1 MRSWRRFMLA
11 RRAADDGRLPSI
23 PGREAA
29 GIVPKR
35 DIPRV
40 TRPRFIGPRFIG
52 PRVIGPR
59 FIGLHR
65 RGRLPVQKLRGG
77 VIGFEEINAGFD

>member
-52 PRVIGPR
+52 
-59 FIGLHR
+59 LHR

>member
-1 MRSWRRFMLA
+1 MLA
-11 RRAADDGRLPSI
+11 RRARDDGKLPSI
-23 PGREAA
+23 PGHEAA

-35 DIPRV
+35 DIPRFIG
-40 TRPRFIGPRFIG
+40 PRFIGPRFIG
-52 PRVIGPR
+52 PR

-65 RGRLPVQKLRGG
+65 RGKLPVQKPRSG

>member
-1 MRSWRRFMLA
+1 MLA

-35 DIPRV
+35 DIPR
-40 TRPRFIGPRFIG
+40 FIG
-52 PRVIGPR
+52 PRVIGPRFVGPR

>member
-1 MRSWRRFMLA
+1 MLA
-11 RRAADDGRLPSI
+11 RRAADDGKLLSI

-40 TRPRFIGPRFIG
+40 TRPR
-52 PRVIGPR
+52 VIGPR

-65 RGRLPVQKLRGG
+65 RGKLPVQKLRGG

>member
-40 TRPRFIGPRFIG
+40 IRPRFIGPRF
-52 PRVIGPR
+52 VGPR
-59 FIGLHR
+59 FIGLR
-65 RGRLPVQKLRGG
+65 RHGKLPVQKLRGG

>member
-1 MRSWRRFMLA
+1 MLA

-35 DIPRV
+35 DI
-40 TRPRFIGPRFIG
+40 PRFIG